1 MKRFSLFLAVLLMLT
16 AYVGCGEKKSP
27 KSQKKEYSFSHQDS
41 TDVLNLIDQFKGY
54 LENNDL
60 RSAVEMLNIL
70 KGDSIFPMEPVQQR
84 RQAMALSMVKGVK
97 YDVDYLMF
105 HSDRNNEVKLDITLF
120 EKEEDDIRPNKISFY
135 FRPVR
140 FEGKWYLTVKDN
152 ITDRENGNNFQKEG
166 IESED
171 SETDEAETDEE

>member
-1 MKRFSLFLAVLLMLT
+1 MKRICLFLAILLMLT
-16 AYVGCGEKKSP
+16 AYVGCSEKKAP

-41 TDVLNLIDQFKGY
+41 VDVLNLVDQFKDY

-70 KGDSIFPMEPVQQR
+70 KGDSIFPMEPIQQR

-105 HSDRNNEVKLDITLF
+105 NSDRNNEVKLDITLF
-120 EKEEDDIRPNKISFY
+120 EKEENDPKPNKISFY

-171 SETDEAETDEE
+171 SETEVTDEE

>member
-1 MKRFSLFLAVLLMLT
+1 MKRISLFLAILLTLT
-16 AYVGCGEKKSP
+16 VYVGCSDKKAP
-27 KSQKKEYSFSHQDS
+27 KSHKKEYSFSHQDS
-41 TDVLNLIDQFKGY
+41 IDVLNLVDQFKGY

-70 KGDSIFPMEPVQQR
+70 KGDSIFPLEPVQQR

-105 HSDRNNEVKLDITLF
+105 HSDRNNEVKLDILLF
-120 EKEEDDIRPNKISFY
+120 EKEENDPKPNKISFY

-152 ITDRENGNNFQKEG
+152 ITDRENGNNFKNEG
-166 IESED
+166 LDSED
-171 SETDEAETDEE
+171 SDTEQTDEE